1 MFLQNHD
8 DVCENSPCCRSTSTP
23 RTDLS
28 LFLNCVAGMSLS
40 SNFSDCS
47 QYFPP
52 LSPLRTILA
61 TGDCLLIA
69 SDLEM

>member
-28 LFLNCVAGMSLS
+28 LILICVVGMSPI
-40 SNFSDCS
+40 SNFSYCT

-52 LSPLRTILA
+52 LPPSRTVLA